1 MIDKKLGKKKE
12 TNTSKYYLL
21 NPKRELNEDEI
32 QK

>member
-21 NPKRELNEDEI
+21 NPKRELNEDKI